1 MELNIDI
8 QNFGKI
14 SSAKIAVRPFTV
26 ITGCNSSGKSF
37 ITRGLY
43 SIIYT
48 LNQDIVSV
56 HLRNKILIL
65 EQFLFQLSEKISR
78 QSQRDEQL
86 IDEFSN
92 TLYLLKQGIAQKFDF
107 LALLKSSDLLLSF
120 IPEVQELRDC
130 LNKLGAQLRVG
141 KGTKFRSAE
150 KEYNLLSQ
158 ELESLYNSL
167 QNWANVY
174 AKSLEDELRRAFS
187 ENFQLS
193 NIAGLISG
201 NEYSLFK
208 FGDNEAI
215 VRIPSDGNIEF
226 HISHT
231 LLNDTQGLKNV
242 VYLESPVYFKI
253 RNVLKDSRLISVNMF
268 RRGAVNP
275 VPKYFYDLD
284 ELLSANL
291 PEVSA
296 EFQKIADK
304 IEKAINGNLVVT
316 PRGDIVYE
324 ENGKPPV
331 SLHMAS
337 SGISNMGMIALLLRR
352 NVLDVGSFFF
362 IDEPEMNLHTTW
374 QHIMLDVLLDLSNA
388 GVNVVI
394 ATHSLDML
402 HRLEFVVEN
411 MSFEEAKQKIS
422 INRLTVDG
430 YSERCSENIL
440 LDINKAKQ
448 ILGAPYI
455 EIMKKRLPK

>member
-1 MELNIDI
+1 MELNVDI

-43 SIIYT
+43 SIIHT

-56 HLRNKILIL
+56 HLSNKILIL
-65 EQFLFQLSEKISR
+65 EQFLSQLSGNISR

-92 TLYLLKQGIAQKFDF
+92 TLYLLRQSIVQKFDF

-130 LNKLGAQLRVG
+130 LNNLGTQLRVG
-141 KGTKFRSAE
+141 KGTKFRSVE
-150 KEYNLLSQ
+150 NEYNFLSQ

-167 QNWANVY
+167 HNWTNVY
-174 AKSLEDELRRAFS
+174 TNSLRDELRRAFS

-193 NIAGLISG
+193 NISGLIS
-201 NEYSLFK
+201 ESDHSLFK
-208 FGDNEAI
+208 FGHDETAVKI
-215 VRIPSDGNIEF
+215 LSDGNIDF
-226 HISHT
+226 NISRT
-231 LLNDTQGLKNV
+231 LLNDTHGLKNV
-242 VYLESPVYFKI
+242 VYLESPVYFKM
-253 RNVLKDSRLISVNMF
+253 RNVLKDSRLISVNML

-275 VPKYFYDLD
+275 VPKHFYDLD

-291 PEVSA
+291 PEIPDK
-296 EFQKIADK
+296 FQKIADK
-304 IEKAINGNLVVT
+304 IEEAINGNLVVT
-316 PRGDIVYE
+316 PRGEIVYK
-324 ENGKPPV
+324 ENGKLPV

-352 NVLDVGSFFF
+352 NVLDEGSFFF

-402 HRLEFVVEN
+402 HRLEFIVEN

-440 LDINKAKQ
+440 LDINEAKQ